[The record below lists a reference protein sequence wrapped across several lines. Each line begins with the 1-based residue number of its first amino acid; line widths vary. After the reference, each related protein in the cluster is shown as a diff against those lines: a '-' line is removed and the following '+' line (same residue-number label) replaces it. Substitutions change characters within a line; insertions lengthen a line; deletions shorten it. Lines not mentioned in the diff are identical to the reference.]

1 MNTGK
6 QLEIQKEDTQ
16 KSFSE
21 LQENT
26 ITNPGLENLGK
37 RSGVIYASITNRI
50 QEMEK
55 RISGAEDTIE
65 NMKTTIKEN
74 VKCKKILTQYNQEI
88 EDTMRRRNL
97 MIIGIDEKEDFQL
110 QGPANIFNKL

>member
-1 MNTGK
+1 
-6 QLEIQKEDTQ
+6 
-16 KSFSE
+16 
-21 LQENT
+21 
-26 ITNPGLENLGK
+26 
-37 RSGVIYASITNRI
+37 
-50 QEMEK
+50 MEK

-110 QGPANIFNKL
+110 QGPANIFNIIDGNFPDLKGQVTNKARPIRITLHFSPESTEARRSWKDVL